1 MKNWLYLCC
10 ITTSLGL
17 TACASNPTSTLAIQK
32 ENQQFEVTGLGKSA
46 VISKNNAIIAANKT
60 CGRNTTIVKDEKT
73 EYNGVLKNVVD
84 EKMGQTITAATEVLG
99 GLIGKSSTLQRD
111 DDYQTTLS
119 FSCQK

>member
-1 MKNWLYLCC
+1 MKFLL
-10 ITTSLGL
+10 TLSALGL
-17 TACASNPTSTLAIQK
+17 CLGMTACTSNPTSTLAIQK

-60 CGRNTTIVKDEKT
+60 CGRSTAIVSNEKT

-84 EKMGQTITAATEVLG
+84 EKTGQTITAATEVIW
-99 GLIGKSSTLQRD
+99 GLLGKSSTLQKD